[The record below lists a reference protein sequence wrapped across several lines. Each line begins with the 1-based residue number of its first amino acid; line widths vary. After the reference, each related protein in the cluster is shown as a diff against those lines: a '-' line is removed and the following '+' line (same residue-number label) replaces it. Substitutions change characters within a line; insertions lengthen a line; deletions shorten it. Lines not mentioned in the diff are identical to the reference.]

1 MIGIVTSLFTSIFIS
16 RIVFEWM
23 LEKDMKITVAHKW
36 SANTLLNANFQFV
49 KNRKK
54 YFTIS
59 VIACVIAFGSM
70 FTKGFNLGVDFQGG
84 RTYVADFESAVNLE
98 DVRNHLNASFGDAT
112 EVKTFGG
119 DDKLRITTAYLI
131 DETSDVADK
140 EVLAKLTSGLDNVQ
154 GNAYE
159 IVSSQKVGPTIANDI
174 KISAIYSTIF
184 AIIGIGLYILV
195 RFRKWQYSVGSAIS
209 LLHDAIIL
217 LGIFS
222 LFDGI
227 LPFSLDMDQH
237 FIAAL
242 LTVIGY
248 SINDTVVVY
257 DRLREYLGMPLA
269 HKQDHNEIINKAIN
283 STLSRT
289 IITSLT
295 VIFVMAILFFFGGE
309 VIRAFSFAILI
320 GIVIGTYSSIF
331 LAAPLVADLTSDE
344 DHRKEAS
351 PIKVT
356 PVKA

>member
-1 MIGIVTSLFTSIFIS
+1 CVVSLGFI
-16 RIVFEWM
+16 
-23 LEKDMKITVAHKW
+23 
-36 SANTLLNANFQFV
+36 
-49 KNRKK
+49 
-54 YFTIS
+54 
-59 VIACVIAFGSM
+59 

-84 RTYVADFESAVNLE
+84 RTYVADFENAVDLE
-98 DVRNHLNASFGDAT
+98 EVRNHLNTSFGDAT
-112 EVKTFGG
+112 EVKTYGG
-119 DDKLRITTAYLI
+119 DDKLRITTSYLI

-140 EVLAKLTSGLDNVQ
+140 EVLAKLSAGLDNVQ

-248 SINDTVVVY
+248 SIN
-257 DRLREYLGMPLA
+257 
-269 HKQDHNEIINKAIN
+269 
-283 STLSRT
+283 
-289 IITSLT
+289 
-295 VIFVMAILFFFGGE
+295 
-309 VIRAFSFAILI
+309 
-320 GIVIGTYSSIF
+320 
-331 LAAPLVADLTSDE
+331 
-344 DHRKEAS
+344 
-351 PIKVT
+351 
-356 PVKA
+356 